1 MATFTVEI
9 TPDSSNGTI
18 AHAVGKFS
26 GGSSSYK
33 GQRRMDVTVSGVG
46 TFSALSPET
55 SGGENTF
62 SLDITG
68 LTPGTTYNWS
78 ASLYYKNTSG
88 SWVIAGSQYDKS
100 GSLTTKSGTPAL
112 PSGYTKLEYI
122 ESDNS
127 AWLDTGITMEKTD
140 TVTLEAVYS
149 TAGTSDVRYFGA
161 NGYMQ
166 IAVTSGGYSINGTA
180 KKALGTKDEIKC
192 AYTPNTESLYVNNS
206 LIDTNDWSS
215 YNGVAVKIGLFK
227 MGDASNGWFPGKAAN
242 GKLYRAVV
250 TKNGATVRI
259 FTPCKNAN
267 GIAGMWDEI
276 SSTFF
281 QSASSFAFT
290 AGPEVK
296 PNLTAHKTLVGGT
309 AYTVQGGKC
318 RVNGTVYNILKG
330 RTLIDGTVWDITFAP
345 LFPQKGDLITM
356 NLDGTDR
363 QYRVLKIVDG
373 TTVEVFRVQNLNEM
387 IGYSGSAKYA
397 GNNIDVALNQTY
409 YNTLTTA
416 AKNAIVAKDINQYS
430 YASSNQIASGR
441 ASTFYYPANKW
452 LRYHVGDRFVYALD
466 LEDVE
471 EYFDS
476 KYTSNDLNTVFFQ
489 DFIGSSSDKR
499 LWLRSMDSVHDD
511 YAACIIYGTYAVIT
525 GMPYSTPYGVQP
537 AFQID
542 LSKIDFTIN

>member
-1 MATFTVEI
+1 MANKAISTLAVGSSVYLNVGGVRKEFLVVQQGL
-9 TPDSSNGTI
+9 PSSLYDSSCDGTWLLMKDI
-18 AHAVGKFS
+18 YENRQWN
-26 GGSSSYK
+26 SS
-33 GQRRMDVTVSGVG
+33 DVNKY
-46 TFSALSPET
+46 E
-55 SGGENTF
+55 
-62 SLDITG
+62 
-68 LTPGTTYNWS
+68 
-78 ASLYYKNTSG
+78 
-88 SWVIAGSQYDKS
+88 
-100 GSLTTKSGTPAL
+100 
-112 PSGYTKLEYI
+112 
-122 ESDNS
+122 
-127 AWLDTGITMEKTD
+127 
-140 TVTLEAVYS
+140 
-149 TAGTSDVRYFGA
+149 TSDVNTYLNGPFFNLFDRNIQGIIKQVKIPYRKGDGTNQSGANGLSCKVFLLGGYEVGWTTSDSRYFPVDGAKLDYFGA
-161 NGYMQ
+161 SAVGNSKRIANYGGSATSWGLRSPSTYSRDSYMWFVSSDGSYSAAGPSASAG
-166 IAVTSGGYSINGTA
+166 IRPALILPSTTLVDDSGN
-180 KKALGTKDEIKC
+180 
-192 AYTPNTESLYVNNS
+192 
-206 LIDTNDWSS
+206 
-215 YNGVAVKIGLFK
+215 
-227 MGDASNGWFPGKAAN
+227 
-242 GKLYRAVV
+242 VV
-250 TKNGATVRI
+250 TV
-259 FTPCKNAN
+259 
-267 GIAGMWDEI
+267 D
-276 SSTFF
+276 
-281 QSASSFAFT
+281 
-290 AGPEVK
+290 
-296 PNLTAHKTLVGGT
+296 LTAHKTLINGT
-309 AYTVQGGKC
+309 AYTVKGGKC
-318 RVNGTVYNILKG
+318 MVNGTVYSIKKG
-330 RTLIDGTVWDITFAP
+330 RTLIGGTGYDITFPEP
-345 LFPQKGDLITM
+345 LVMPVKGDLITM

-387 IGYSGSAKYA
+387 IGYSGSAEYA

-416 AKNAIVAKDINQYS
+416 AKNAIVAKDINQHS

>member
-1 MATFTVEI
+1 MANKAISTLAVGSSVYLNVGGARKEFLVVHQGKPSSLYDESCNGTWLLMKDI
-9 TPDSSNGTI
+9 YANRQWDSSGSNVYETSDVNTYLNGPFFNLFDRNIQGIIKQVKIPYRKGDGTNQSGANGLSCKVFLLGGYEVGWTTSDSRYFPVDGAKLDYFGASAGGNSKRI
-18 AHAVGKFS
+18 ANY
-26 GGSSSYK
+26 GGSATSWGLRSPSTYSRDSY
-33 GQRRMDVTVSGVG
+33 MWFV
-46 TFSALSPET
+46 FS
-55 SGGENTF
+55 
-62 SLDITG
+62 D
-68 LTPGTTYNWS
+68 
-78 ASLYYKNTSG
+78 G
-88 SWVIAGSQYDKS
+88 S
-100 GSLTTKSGTPAL
+100 
-112 PSGYTKLEYI
+112 
-122 ESDNS
+122 
-127 AWLDTGITMEKTD
+127 
-140 TVTLEAVYS
+140 YS
-149 TAGTSDVRYFGA
+149 TAG
-161 NGYMQ
+161 
-166 IAVTSGGYSINGTA
+166 
-180 KKALGTKDEIKC
+180 
-192 AYTPNTESLYVNNS
+192 P
-206 LIDTNDWSS
+206 
-215 YNGVAVKIGLFK
+215 
-227 MGDASNGWFPGKAAN
+227 
-242 GKLYRAVV
+242 
-250 TKNGATVRI
+250 
-259 FTPCKNAN
+259 
-267 GIAGMWDEI
+267 
-276 SSTFF
+276 
-281 QSASSFAFT
+281 SASVGIRPALILPST
-290 AGPEVK
+290 TLVDDSGNVVPVD
-296 PNLTAHKTLVGGT
+296 LTAHKTLINGT
-309 AYTVQGGKC
+309 AYTVKGGKC
-318 RVNGTVYNILKG
+318 MVNGTVYNILKG

-499 LWLRSMDSVHDD
+499 LWLRSMDTVHDD